1 MVGYNREEEQE
12 SNIEAG
18 EQPTS
23 KEQVDGG
30 GGSGATPTGMVENHP
45 PTNQDLRGLDNMKD
59 GHHHQPSSE
68 PTHEMGGRD
77 EHSNAIPPGVL
88 IRM

>member
-1 MVGYNREEEQE
+1 M
-12 SNIEAG
+12 
-18 EQPTS
+18 
-23 KEQVDGG
+23 DGG
-30 GGSGATPTGMVENHP
+30 GGSGATPTVMVENHP

-77 EHSNAIPPGVL
+77 EHSGSNSSGSIDKNVEDIHFSDSTNEGGVVKCM
-88 IRM
+88 RW